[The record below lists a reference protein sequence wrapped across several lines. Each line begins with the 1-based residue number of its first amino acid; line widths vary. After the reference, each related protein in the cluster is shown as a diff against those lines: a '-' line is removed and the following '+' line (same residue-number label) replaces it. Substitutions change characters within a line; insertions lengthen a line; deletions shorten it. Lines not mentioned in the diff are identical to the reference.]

1 MQQPSPQEIIAQQ
14 QAQLEEL
21 QVQLEVEQNQREL
34 LTQQLATSERQLRGV
49 LGSIMDVVLEIE
61 LEAGQI
67 QGIDIAP
74 THLSALYDA
83 DDPRSDWVNQMISRF
98 FEPEI
103 GEIWLEQIQ
112 QVLEEQKRRD
122 FDYEVIISGKAIYFS
137 TQISP
142 LTKTRVIWVA
152 RDISDR
158 KYYSDALQ
166 LIVEGTTSETGQAF
180 FDACVRYLAEALQ
193 VRYAIVSEFANLK
206 KTRLRS
212 LAYWTGE
219 TWHNRLEYDIQG
231 TPCAE
236 VLRGDICYYPDNIAE
251 LFPGDRNLQDMN
263 AISYV
268 GIPLYS
274 STQEILGNLV
284 VIDTKEIPIDQNYE
298 KILKIFAARAG
309 AELERVQA
317 EKALKTSERQYR
329 TLVETANCII
339 LRWDLRGKIKF
350 INQFG
355 ADFFGF
361 KVAELVGQPVLGT
374 IVPKQDSSGQNLED
388 LIAQICQNPNR
399 FLANE
404 NENISRDGQQF
415 YISWVNQL
423 TQLGTEAELLS
434 IGTDVSDR
442 KRAEDELA
450 CKLKQEKLLNQITYQ
465 IRQSLDIHDIFNV
478 AVQEIASVFQVDRC
492 HLQIYQDDPTPGFPQ
507 YSDYRRRGYSFCLN
521 QGVLSKESRYVQTL
535 LAQDCALASDDIQ
548 NDSLLKETFS
558 AEFNLKSVLSIRT
571 SYQGRANGI
580 LSLHQCD
587 RYRHWTED
595 DIQLLESVASR
606 IGIAIAQANLLAQAK
621 QRQVELEA
629 ARRAAEDANRSK
641 SQFLANMS
649 HELRTPLNAILGFT
663 QLMTRQGTLDK
674 DQRHHLGVIHNS
686 GEHLLQ
692 LINEILDMSKIE
704 AGHIQLNPSQFD
716 LHHLL
721 ESIQGMFQLRA
732 SQKFLALTIEAQDE
746 VPQYIEADEGKLRQ
760 VLMNLLS
767 NAIKFTEQGGIT
779 VQVSLVDSATGD
791 PSSSQSLQQT
801 SLPHL
806 AIAVEDT
813 GPGIASKDLETIFE
827 AFVQTDLS
835 NHNHTGTGL
844 GLAISQKFVQMMG
857 GQLQLESTVGQGSR
871 FDFAIPITAVTPS
884 AEEISSSS
892 AMQRRIVSLAANQ
905 PDYRILVVD
914 DRWESRQFLG
924 ELLKSVGFQVR
935 EAENGRE
942 AIQQWQQ
949 WHPHLIWMD
958 MRMPEMNGYEATER
972 IKAHLEG
979 QATVIIALT
988 ASALENEKSVIL
1000 SAGCDD
1006 FVRKPFRESLI
1017 FEKIAQYLGVEYSY
1031 EDASVR
1037 SNSLDVTSLLSE
1049 SEMVES
1055 LSQLSLP
1062 WRQAL
1067 KDAVELAD
1075 EEVILELVQELP
1087 PEQAALGKTLR
1098 QLVDDFQYGTLLN
1111 RLSFPSLD

>member
-21 QVQLEVEQNQREL
+21 QLQLEVEQQYREL
-34 LTQQLATSERQLRGV
+34 LTQQLATSERQLRGI
-49 LGSIMDVVLEIE
+49 LGAIMDVVLEIE
-61 LEAGQI
+61 IEAGQI

-83 DDPRSDWVNQMISRF
+83 QDYRSDWVNQMISRF

-122 FDYEVIISGKAIYFS
+122 FDYDVTIAGEKLWFS
-137 TQISP
+137 AQISP

-166 LIVEGTTSETGQAF
+166 LIVEGTTSETGQEF

-193 VRYAIVSEFANLK
+193 VRYAIVSEFAPK
-206 KTRLRS
+206 QTRLRS

-236 VLRGDICYYPDNIAE
+236 VLRGNICYYPNKVAE
-251 LFPGDRNLQDMN
+251 LFPGDRDLQDIN
-263 AISYV
+263 AVSYV

-274 STQEILGNLV
+274 STQEILGHLA
-284 VIDTKEIPIDQNYE
+284 VIDTKAIPVDQNYE

-388 LIAQICQNPNR
+388 LIAKICQNPNR

-404 NENISRDGQQF
+404 NENISRDGKQF

-450 CKLKQEKLLNQITYQ
+450 RKLKQEKLLNQITYQ

-492 HLQIYQDDPTPGFPQ
+492 HLQIYQDDPTPDFPQ
-507 YSDYRRRGYSFCLN
+507 YSDYRRCGYSVCLN
-521 QGVLSKESRYVQTL
+521 QGVWSKESRYVQTL
-535 LAQDCALASDDIQ
+535 LSQDYALASDSIED
-548 NDSLLKETFS
+548 DVLLKETFS

-571 SYQGRANGI
+571 SYQGKANGI

-587 RYRHWTED
+587 RYRHWTKED
-595 DIQLLESVASR
+595 IELIESVASR

-629 ARRAAEDANRSK
+629 ARRAAEDANQSK

-649 HELRTPLNAILGFT
+649 HELRTPLNAILGFS
-663 QLMTRQGTLDK
+663 QLMTRQGTLDSE
-674 DQRHHLGVIHNS
+674 QRHQLGVIQNS

-732 SQKFLALTIEAQDE
+732 SQKFLALTIERQDE

-779 VQVSLVDSATGD
+779 VQVSLDSASED
-791 PSSSQSLQQT
+791 PSRSQSLQET

-813 GPGIASKDLETIFE
+813 GPGIASEDLETIFE

-857 GQLQLESTVGQGSR
+857 GQLQVESTLSQGSR
-871 FDFAIPITAVTPS
+871 FYFAVPITPVTPS

-914 DRWESRQFLG
+914 DRWESRQFLV

-935 EAENGRE
+935 EAENGCE

-1017 FEKIAQYLGVEYSY
+1017 FEKISQYLGVEYCY

-1037 SNSLDVTSLLSE
+1037 SNSLDATSLLSE

-1055 LSQLSLP
+1055 LSHLAIP

-1075 EEVILELVQELP
+1075 EEVILELLQELP
-1087 PEQAALGKTLR
+1087 PEQAALGQTLR
-1098 QLVDDFQYGTLLN
+1098 QLIDEFQYGTLLN

>member
-1 MQQPSPQEIIAQQ
+1 MQQPSPEETIRQQ
-14 QAQLEEL
+14 QVQLEEL
-21 QVQLEVEQNQREL
+21 QLKLEVEQQYREL

-49 LGSIMDVVLEIE
+49 LGAIMDVVLEIE

-83 DDPRSDWVNQMISRF
+83 NDPRSDWVNHMVSQF
-98 FEPEI
+98 FDPEI
-103 GEIWLEQIQ
+103 GEILLEQIQ
-112 QVLEEQKRRD
+112 QVLAEERRRD
-122 FDYEVIISGKAIYFS
+122 FDYEVTISGKLIWFS
-137 TQISP
+137 AQISP

-193 VRYAIVSEFANLK
+193 VRYAIVSEFANPK

-212 LAYWTGE
+212 LAYWIGD
-219 TWHNRLEYDIQG
+219 TWHERLEYDIQG

-236 VLRGDICYYPDNIAE
+236 VLRGTICYYPDNVAE
-251 LFPGDRNLQDMN
+251 LFPGDRDLQDIN
-263 AISYV
+263 AVSYV

-274 STQEILGNLV
+274 STQEILGHLA
-284 VIDTKEIPIDQNYE
+284 VIDTKAIPVDKNYE

-339 LRWDLRGKIKF
+339 LRWDLQGKIKF

-374 IVPKQDSSGQNLED
+374 IVPKQDSLGQDLQD
-388 LIAQICQNPNR
+388 LIVQIGQNPNQ
-399 FLANE
+399 FLSNE
-404 NENISRDGQQF
+404 NENISRDGEQF

-423 TQLGTEAELLS
+423 TQVGAEAELLS

-450 CKLKQEKLLNQITYQ
+450 RKLKQEKLLNQITYQ

-492 HLQIYQDDPTPGFPQ
+492 HLQIYQDDPTPDFPQ
-507 YSDYRRRGYSFCLN
+507 CSDYRRCGNPAYLN
-521 QGVLSKESRYVQTL
+521 QKIWSKDNPYVQTL
-535 LAQDCALASDDIQ
+535 LTQDCALASDTIQ
-548 NDSLLKETFS
+548 DDPLLKEAFS
-558 AEFNLKSVLSIRT
+558 GEFNLKSVLSIRT
-571 SYQGRANGI
+571 SYQEKANGI
-580 LSLHQCD
+580 LSLYQCD
-587 RYRHWTED
+587 RDRHWTEE

-629 ARRAAEDANRSK
+629 ARRAAEEANRSK

-663 QLMTRQGTLDK
+663 QLMTRQGPLDR
-674 DQRHHLGVIHNS
+674 DQRHHLGVIQNS

-704 AGHIQLNPSQFD
+704 AGHIQLNPTQFD

-732 SQKFLALTIEAQDE
+732 SQKFLDLTIERQDA
-746 VPQYIEADEGKLRQ
+746 VPQCIEADEGKLRQ

-779 VQVSLVDSATGD
+779 VRVSLHSATLD
-791 PSSSQSLQQT
+791 PGGSQSPQKT
-801 SLPHL
+801 SSPHL

-813 GPGIASKDLETIFE
+813 GPGIASEHLETIFE

-835 NHNHTGTGL
+835 HHNHTGTGL

-857 GQLQLESTVGQGSR
+857 GQLQVESTVGQGSC
-871 FDFAIPITAVTPS
+871 FYFAVPITPVTL
-884 AEEISSSS
+884 AAGGKLSSS
-892 AMQRRIVSLAANQ
+892 AMQQRIMSLAPNQ

-914 DRWESRQFLG
+914 DRWESRQFLV

-942 AIQQWQQ
+942 AIAQWQQ

-1017 FEKIAQYLGVEYSY
+1017 FEKIGQYLGVEYCYDDSGLHSDTL
-1031 EDASVR
+1031 DA
-1037 SNSLDVTSLLSE
+1037 TPLLSE
-1049 SEMVES
+1049 AEMVER
-1055 LSQLSLP
+1055 LSQLGIP

-1075 EEVILELVQELP
+1075 EDVILELLQELP